1 MLTKLMKHEFK
12 AQARLLL
19 PLLLVL
25 TILTMVNCIVFNLD
39 VFTGALSMVRFFI
52 GFAYGAS
59 IVAVI
64 IISSVIIILRF
75 YKNLMTDEGYLMFTL
90 PVKSHQLI
98 NSKLIISIIWN
109 TICFVAVLA
118 SVYIV
123 IVATG
128 NLDGFK
134 AVLNS
139 IIEGFKSSFGEYSG
153 LFIVEMTLSLILGV
167 INSVLMIYVS
177 IAIGQLVTGHK
188 ILGAFGAYIA
198 IYTVVQII
206 TTVAMVLAGFLF
218 RKSFDDMASLPT
230 LLMPT
235 TIAFILVVNVAFYF
249 VTNYIFKRKLN
260 LD

>member
-25 TILTMVNCIVFNLD
+25 AILTMVDCIVFNLN
-39 VFTGALSMVRFFI
+39 VFTGSLSMVRFFI

-64 IISSVIIILRF
+64 IVSSVIIILRF
-75 YKNLMTDEGYLMFTL
+75 YRNLMTDEGYLMFTL

-98 NSKLIISIIWN
+98 NSKLIISILWN
-109 TICFVAVLA
+109 TICFAAVLA

-134 AVLNS
+134 EFLYFA
-139 IIEGFKSSFGEYSG
+139 IESFKSSFGGYST
-153 LFIVEMTLSLILGV
+153 LFTVEMILSIILGV

-188 ILGAFGAYIA
+188 VLGAFGAYIA
-198 IYTVVQII
+198 IYTVIQII
-206 TTVAMVLAGFLF
+206 TTVAMLLGGFLF
-218 RKSFDDMASLPT
+218 KKSLEDITSFPT
-230 LLMPT
+230 LLMPI
-235 TIAFILVVNVAFYF
+235 TIAFVLVINVAFYF
-249 VTNYIFKRKLN
+249 ITNYIFKRKLN

>member
-25 TILTMVNCIVFNLD
+25 AILTMVNCIVFNLD
-39 VFTGALSMVRFFI
+39 VFTGSLSMVRFFI

-64 IISSVIIILRF
+64 ILSSVIIILRF

-90 PVKSHQLI
+90 PVKAHQLI
-98 NSKLIISIIWN
+98 NSKLIISILWN
-109 TICFVAVLA
+109 TICFAAVLA

-128 NLDGFK
+128 NLDGFNQL
-134 AVLNS
+134 LNYMTES
-139 IIEGFKSSFGEYSG
+139 FRTTFGEHAT
-153 LFIVEMTLSLILGV
+153 LFTVEMILSFIFGV

-188 ILGAFGAYIA
+188 VLGAFGAYIA

-218 RKSFDDMASLPT
+218 RKSFDDITSLPT
-230 LLMPT
+230 LLMPI
-235 TIAFILVVNVAFYF
+235 TIVFVAVVSAAFYF
-249 VTNYIFKRKLN
+249 ITHYIFKRKLN
-260 LD
+260 LE